1 MTVNSLGRY
10 CLCHSAPRLSI
21 KMRSP
26 NKRHVIL
33 IIYGSWAIPLSNTW
47 MTNIWKNDGKT
58 GWFTLCIHRW
68 FYILFMIPLQMQ
80 LSWLDAE
87 STFEMLTHH
96 QANVF
101 SRWICPMS
109 CPQQGFEHRR
119 SCLHYAVSCVCG
131 TRLWE
136 TRHMLTLWKS
146 RHMLTFC
153 HQKYGYQT
161 LALSSLNLPL
171 PSSSTTSREL
181 LSQFS

>member
-1 MTVNSLGRY
+1 
-10 CLCHSAPRLSI
+10 
-21 KMRSP
+21 
-26 NKRHVIL
+26 
-33 IIYGSWAIPLSNTW
+33 
-47 MTNIWKNDGKT
+47 
-58 GWFTLCIHRW
+58 
-68 FYILFMIPLQMQ
+68 MIPLQMQ

-101 SRWICPMS
+101 SRWICLMS

-119 SCLHYAVSCVCG
+119 SWLHYAVSCVCG
-131 TRLWE
+131 SR
-136 TRHMLTLWKS
+136 LWKS

-181 LSQFS
+181 LSQFSTCTTYSGCQMKKKCIVII